1 MRKDGVSE
9 HCSHLCYFDL
19 GCILQE
25 TLLKHAVLFPS
36 LALFFNWYLVKP
48 RAGVVLCSAQ
58 LSATELVGVQ
68 SLFYS

>member
-9 HCSHLCYFDL
+9 HCSHRCYFDL

-25 TLLKHAVLFPS
+25 KLLKHAVLFPS